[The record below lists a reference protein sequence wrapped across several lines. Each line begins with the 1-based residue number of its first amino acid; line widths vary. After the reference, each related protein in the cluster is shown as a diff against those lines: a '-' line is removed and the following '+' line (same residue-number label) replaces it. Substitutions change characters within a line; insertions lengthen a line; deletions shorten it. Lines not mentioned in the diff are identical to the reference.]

1 MATSST
7 NLKGAIANQIY
18 LLEQLSG
25 FTRDKGMLLKTTA
38 TEDKEG
44 SKVIRDIERAKDIKP
59 VGFAMEKDTVSIKL
73 VPELRN
79 SKKFYQKLD

>member
-1 MATSST
+1 
-7 NLKGAIANQIY
+7 
-18 LLEQLSG
+18 
-25 FTRDKGMLLKTTA
+25 MLLKTTA

-44 SKVIRDIERAKDIKP
+44 SKVIRGIERAKDIKP
-59 VGFAMEKDTVSIKL
+59 AGFAMEKDTVSIKL